1 MTAERSTPRPMGA
14 RDILRVRNFRTLWLA
29 QLISDAGD
37 GLTGTALLLLVNSL
51 TGSTAAIAAMA
62 IALAV
67 PPLTIGLVAGTYA
80 DRWNRRRIMLASD
93 LFRAVLVLG
102 FIVVGTVAQLPILYT
117 LAFVQASVAT
127 FFNPAKGAI
136 IPRIVPAEGLMSANS
151 VSQATRVIAGVAGT
165 AIAGGLIGFAGL
177 YWPAFVLD
185 GASFLLSFLLVS
197 RIPAELGAIPTGE
210 HAAPVTGVRES
221 LAIGLRVVAG
231 SRVLWVTIAC
241 LSLAMLGLGAVNVLF
256 VPLLIN
262 VLQENPAWFGPIEAA
277 QTASMVLAAGIVGAL
292 AARISE
298 ARIIISACL
307 AVGVIIGL
315 MGQVGAVWQILI
327 LMFLVGWFVTPF
339 QAAVVTILQT
349 RSADA
354 TRGRVMSVLNAS
366 MSGTSVISM
375 AAAGLVGDRLGV
387 PTAFLLGGAVCVA
400 AGLVGLALYPPREST
415 RGIKAVAVATP
426 TEAARPSS

>member
-1 MTAERSTPRPMGA
+1 MTAETSPGPMGA
-14 RDILRVRNFRTLWLA
+14 RDVLRLRDFRTLWLA

-93 LFRAVLVLG
+93 AFRAVLVLG
-102 FIVVGTVAQLPILYT
+102 FVVVGTVAQLPILYA
-117 LAFVQASVAT
+117 LAFLQASVAT

-136 IPRIVPAEGLMSANS
+136 IPRIVPPGGLMSANS

-165 AIAGGLIGFAGL
+165 AVAGGLIGFAGL

-185 GASFLLSFLLVS
+185 GASFLVSFLLVS
-197 RIPAELGAIPTGE
+197 RIPAALGAIPTGD
-210 HAAPVTGVRES
+210 HAAAPTGVRES

-231 SRVLWVTIAC
+231 SRILWVTIAC

-262 VLQENPAWFGPIEAA
+262 VLHASAAWFGPLEAA
-277 QTASMVLAAGIVGAL
+277 QTASMVLAAGIVAAL

-298 ARIIISACL
+298 SRIIVAACL
-307 AVGVIIGL
+307 GVGVIIVL
-315 MGQVGAVWQILI
+315 MGQVTAVWQLLI
-327 LMFLVGWFVTPF
+327 LLFLVGWFVTPL

-366 MSGTSVISM
+366 MSATSVVSM
-375 AAAGLVGDRLGV
+375 AAAGLLADRLGV
-387 PTAFLLGGAVCVA
+387 PVAFVIGGGVCFA
-400 AGLVGLALYPPREST
+400 AGVLGFVLYPRQTAGGLE
-415 RGIKAVAVATP
+415 AVASATHM
-426 TEAARPSS
+426 EAAGPSS